1 MASAAAPAPVSLVRW
16 HWASD
21 AATLIPG
28 STDFHPFERQK
39 NPDGPPRWLPEVP
52 IHGYFDCIGGQL
64 VALYRIPDDAGTL
77 WFQIGSRQIALT
89 DATSSTFTPVFAD
102 EEPRLE
108 SATVDRRFRIYDGD
122 TLLVD
127 HAYRL
132 DDREKRLYFSIDPF
146 PAWPD
151 EEENYDLCYF
161 VHRIL
166 KSGSWARAFTAL
178 PQR

>member
-1 MASAAAPAPVSLVRW
+1 MKNPVSLVRW
-16 HWASD
+16 HWSRD

-28 STDFHPFERQK
+28 STDFRSFERQK
-39 NPDGPPRWLPEVP
+39 NPDGPPYWLPEVP
-52 IHGYFDCIGGQL
+52 IHGYFDCIGGEL
-64 VALYRIPDDAGTL
+64 VALYRTPDDDSTL
-77 WFQIGSRQIALT
+77 WFQIGGRQIALK
-89 DATSSTFTPVFAD
+89 DAILSTFTPAFAD
-102 EEPRLE
+102 DEPLLE
-108 SATVDRRFRIYDGD
+108 NASVDRRFQLYDGD
-122 TLLVD
+122 TLLVE

-166 KSGSWARAFTAL
+166 QSGGWKRVL
-178 PQR
+178 KDRQQR